1 MVLYDITCR
10 SSFTNVELFVDALH
24 QNYGSTATLPL
35 LLLGTHNAVQQHAT
49 THPLTTRHDTHL
61 CERAQLGRSET
72 WRSGGG

>member
-35 LLLGTHNAVQQHAT
+35 LLLGTHNAYNSMQ
-49 THPLTTRHDTHL
+49 PLTR
-61 CERAQLGRSET
+61 
-72 WRSGGG
+72 